1 MTEPIL
7 TFLRFRV
14 LLSMLITNMGVFLGF
29 QVILW
34 AKTEFEIPSLRH
46 LMNKSRYLCSKM
58 GCFVMAGV
66 TVHTNAHLSRMNQ
79 SDPGYI
85 GNQILKVQISEYFG
99 TWSNIPFFK
108 CISI

>member
-46 LMNKSRYLCSKM
+46 LMHKSRYLCSKI

-66 TVHTNAHLSRMNQ
+66 KVHTDAHSCRIYQ
-79 SDPGYI
+79 SDP
-85 GNQILKVQISEYFG
+85 
-99 TWSNIPFFK
+99 
-108 CISI
+108 